1 MEEMRDKIDNYVD
14 QTGYDPQTGTVTG
27 GDGTGGGPYSD
38 NGDGTGTGTGTG
50 STNSGGTPTNGG
62 PYSDNFEDTDPN
74 AGTGTTGGGT
84 PPNGGPTDVGDNFE
98 DTDPNAGT
106 GTTGGGGDGGGGE
119 DWDPTWG
126 RTYPLPQPGGGIGS
140 GFLGNQYPP
149 RQYQNQ
155 GYDPYTRPGPPA
167 PLTGLTAL
175 TQPYN
180 RPRQGEPVNPQYNPT
195 YNYPYPYNGP
205 DAVDGPEL
213 EEAQQFTNT
222 QSTRRY
228 NYGGQIQPITD
239 MSMNDMLQNQGIG
252 SLTNYETNVAPFQN
266 AFRPNV
272 RRYN

>member
-1 MEEMRDKIDNYVD
+1 MVTVLKLVTVLVLLIVVLLLPAAAVGLIAILLMISILTLGVVLLGVVLLPAAALLGVAIILKIPTLTLENWY
-14 QTGYDPQTGTVTG
+14 YWRSRS
-27 GDGTGGGPYSD
+27 GGGP
-38 NGDGTGTGTGTG
+38 
-50 STNSGGTPTNGG
+50 G
-62 PYSDNFEDTDPN
+62 P
-74 AGTGTTGGGT
+74 
-84 PPNGGPTDVGDNFE
+84 GPG
-98 DTDPNAGT
+98 PG
-106 GTTGGGGDGGGGE
+106 GGGGE

-180 RPRQGEPVNPQYNPT
+180 RPRQGEPVNPQYNPR

>member
-1 MEEMRDKIDNYVD
+1 LAR
-14 QTGYDPQTGTVTG
+14 
-27 GDGTGGGPYSD
+27 
-38 NGDGTGTGTGTG
+38 
-50 STNSGGTPTNGG
+50 
-62 PYSDNFEDTDPN
+62 
-74 AGTGTTGGGT
+74 
-84 PPNGGPTDVGDNFE
+84 
-98 DTDPNAGT
+98 
-106 GTTGGGGDGGGGE
+106 
-119 DWDPTWG
+119 
-126 RTYPLPQPGGGIGS
+126 

-155 GYDPYTRPGPPA
+155 GYDPYTRPGPPG

-195 YNYPYPYNGP
+195 YNYPYPYTGP

-213 EEAQQFTNT
+213 DEAQQFSNT

>member
-1 MEEMRDKIDNYVD
+1 MLEEVLR
-14 QTGYDPQTGTVTG
+14 
-27 GDGTGGGPYSD
+27 
-38 NGDGTGTGTGTG
+38 
-50 STNSGGTPTNGG
+50 
-62 PYSDNFEDTDPN
+62 
-74 AGTGTTGGGT
+74 GGGT
-84 PPNGGPTDVGDNFE
+84 PPNGGPTGGGDNFE
-98 DTDPNAGT
+98 DTDPNAGELVLLAVV
-106 GTTGGGGDGGGGE
+106 GGGPGGGGDGGGGE
-119 DWDPTWG
+119 DWDPTLG

-155 GYDPYTRPGPPA
+155 GYDPYTRPGPPG

-195 YNYPYPYNGP
+195 YNYPYPPLNNKGEDDETSYDEYGQPIMGGYN
-205 DAVDGPEL
+205 
-213 EEAQQFTNT
+213 Q
-222 QSTRRY
+222 
-228 NYGGQIQPITD
+228 GGQIQPITD

>member
-1 MEEMRDKIDNYVD
+1 MVTVLKLVTVLVLLIVVLLLPAAAVGLIAILLMISILTRGVVLLGVVLLPAVALLVAIILKIPILTRELVLLAV
-14 QTGYDPQTGTVTG
+14 GGGGGTAG
-27 GDGTGGGPYSD
+27 GGGGGGGGGGP
-38 NGDGTGTGTGTG
+38 
-50 STNSGGTPTNGG
+50 G
-62 PYSDNFEDTDPN
+62 P
-74 AGTGTTGGGT
+74 
-84 PPNGGPTDVGDNFE
+84 GPG
-98 DTDPNAGT
+98 PG
-106 GTTGGGGDGGGGE
+106 GGGGE

-180 RPRQGEPVNPQYNPT
+180 RPRQGEPVNPQYNPR